1 MPPGKRQPRVWTV
14 SAAPG
19 DLAAGGAD
27 RSGGVSGNA
36 RLTSSTGALLLL
48 LLAAEGA
55 TIPFIG
61 PLLGAHVFIGML
73 LVPPVAV
80 KMGSTG
86 YKIVRY
92 YTGSVPYRLAGPPP
106 LVRRL
111 LGPLVVAATIVVLAT
126 GIALVLARP
135 GSAETFLQLH
145 KLSFIVWVCAH
156 DGARAHPPPACRAV
170 GYRGMDGPSA
180 RCRRPGGEGARTRAG
195 LRRRARARRAVP
207 EVGRPLGTVAHGQP
221 TLSTS
226 PPADRRGGTAG
237 GGSSVQPLTDLRGQL
252 RPAIAPSHGRG
263 GQEQRSRMP
272 SGRTA

>member
-1 MPPGKRQPRVWTV
+1 MPPGERQTRVWTV

-106 LVRRL
+106 LLRRL

-135 GSAETFLQLH
+135 GSAGTFLQLH
-145 KLSFIVWVCAH
+145 KLSFIVWFALMTVH
-156 DGARAHPPPACRAV
+156 VLIHLRRAGRSVTAEWTA
-170 GYRGMDGPSA
+170 
-180 RCRRPGGEGARTRAG
+180 RRPGVGGRAARG
-195 LRRRARARRAVP
+195 LVLVLACAV
-207 EVGRPLGTVAHGQP
+207 GLALGV
-221 TLSTS
+221 LSLRWAAPWAQWLMAS
-226 PPADRRGGTAG
+226 PR
-237 GGSSVQPLTDLRGQL
+237 
-252 RPAIAPSHGRG
+252 
-263 GQEQRSRMP
+263 
-272 SGRTA
+272 